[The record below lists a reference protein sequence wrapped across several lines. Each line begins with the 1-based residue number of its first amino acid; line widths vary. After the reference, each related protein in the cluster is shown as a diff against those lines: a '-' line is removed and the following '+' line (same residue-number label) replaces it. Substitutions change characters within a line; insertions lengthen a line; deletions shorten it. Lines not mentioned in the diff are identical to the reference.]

1 MHTFLR
7 GLEGNE
13 KWVTFPTY
21 LHSFFFG
28 VLTLFEVTSLTKG
41 IYEAE
46 RPVTIYWG
54 RILFLKHDRVSLRK
68 KITPDIY
75 SKEIQIILRL
85 FLVIA
90 MYCQASS
97 FQSLNL
103 WRC

>member
-54 RILFLKHDRVSLRK
+54 RILFLKHDRVSLCK

-75 SKEIQIILRL
+75 SKEIQIIL
-85 FLVIA
+85 I
-90 MYCQASS
+90 SS
-97 FQSLNL
+97 HRYALSSQFNQSLNL
-103 WRC
+103 QRR